1 MANTTVT
8 KTKSVTLWNED
19 GWTNIIFDAITQP
32 AGSQFIR
39 WKMDTGA
46 GSQVELRD
54 VSYNAIYRNTWYD
67 DKSRI
72 DCSSN
77 FNAPRFQSRFT
88 YPGGHVNVEFTLT
101 VEFGASY
108 TAVTA
113 GNKILATDRSQTGTT
128 TTAGTVMQDSHFT
141 AGTKIEAST
150 FNSQVLGL

>member
-1 MANTTVT
+1 MANTTIT
-8 KTKSVTLWNED
+8 KEKSVTLWNAD
-19 GWTNIIFDAITQP
+19 GWTNITFDAITP
-32 AGSQFIR
+32 PSGAQFIR
-39 WKMDTGA
+39 WKIESAA
-46 GSQVELRD
+46 GSQVEQRD
-54 VSYNAIYRNTWYD
+54 VSYTPFARSTWYE

-72 DCSSN
+72 DCASN
-77 FNAPRFQSRFT
+77 FNAPRFQSRYT
-88 YPGGHVNVEFTLT
+88 YSGGHLNVTFTLT